1 MVQLDEQ
8 IYLGSDYDN
17 IRMFDSGGMGQLFR
31 AHKRGLDIEVVI
43 KKVKRESKGR
53 IDEYQEAN
61 ILKGLRHQY
70 LPSIYDVISAADGYV
85 YTVMDYIP
93 GVDLQKYVDEH
104 GAVDQKTAYR
114 WACQLC
120 EVINYLHT
128 HGEKEIIH
136 CDIKPGNIM
145 ITPSGDICVIDFNT
159 SLFNEENIRA
169 VGATPG
175 YAAPEQYTV
184 RAVPS
189 EPPAKSRFGGETF
202 GDVTEFLNEQGATP
216 MRSAAK
222 AVDYGDIG
230 RWTDVYGIGATIY
243 FMLTGYRP
251 GKSIEEVIPITRYAI
266 DATEAFKGIIMKAME
281 FKTGD
286 RFSDAGSMLA
296 ALKNIVKIDK
306 RYKTFLRVRR
316 VTFALLAAVFLAGAG
331 CLTYG
336 IRLMGTENTSHY
348 IDLLNQ
354 GITYVQEGN
363 YDQGYETFHEAIA
376 MYPDY
381 AEGYNFLGSL
391 MFSTGKYE
399 ECAALVEE
407 MASDKR
413 LKSVDGNADGVQSD
427 ICSIGGS
434 CYFQLGDY
442 DKAVQYYRT
451 AAELTPEDPDCQRD
465 LAVALAAA
473 GQLEESRQIAAA
485 MENLSG
491 ETADVCMVKAE
502 IEHAAGNEEEALA
515 LYDRVFAL
523 STDSAVL
530 SRASL
535 LAAQICETLGE
546 DYLEREIAILENANE
561 ALGSQ
566 GNLLHMDALAST
578 YSRFGTAKGD
588 SSYFTKALV
597 LYEKLYDRG
606 QTNFTTLLN
615 IGTLQMKLK
624 DYKVAETTLLALCKG
639 YPNDY
644 RGYMYLTL
652 CYLEYEEKLEG
663 AARSYDFAV
672 TAYLAAEERYSVSA
686 ASGQGDMEMLS
697 LRNYMKDVE
706 SVYQIPVSA
715 MKAPETFDYETH
727 YLQ

>member
-31 AHKRGLDIEVVI
+31 AHKRGLDIEVVV

-93 GVDLQKYVDEH
+93 GVDLQKYVDQH

-120 EVINYLHT
+120 EVIGYLHSQ
-128 HGEKEIIH
+128 GDKGIIH

-145 ITPSGDICVIDFNT
+145 LTPSGDICVIDFNT
-159 SLFNEENIRA
+159 SLFNEENARA

-184 RAVPS
+184 RAMP
-189 EPPAKSRFGGETF
+189 EEKAAKSRFGGETF

-230 RWTDVYGIGATIY
+230 KWTDVYGIGATIY

-251 GKSIEEVIPITRYAI
+251 GKSLEEVIPITRYDI
-266 DATEAFKGIIMKAME
+266 DATEAFKGIITKAME
-281 FKTGD
+281 YKTGD
-286 RFSDAGSMLA
+286 RFADAKTMLA

-306 RYKTFLRVRR
+306 RYKTFLRARNF
-316 VTFALLAAVFLAGAG
+316 TYGLLALVFLAGVG

-336 IRLMGTENTSHY
+336 IRLMGGENTSHY

-391 MFSTGKYE
+391 MYSMGKYE
-399 ECAALVEE
+399 ECAALAEE
-407 MASDKR
+407 MASDG
-413 LKSVDGNADGVQSD
+413 LKSVDGNPDGVQSD

-434 CYFQLGDY
+434 CYYQLGDY
-442 DKAVQYYRT
+442 DKAIQFYRT

-465 LAVALAAA
+465 LAIALAAA
-473 GQLEESRQIAAA
+473 GQLKEARSIAETI
-485 MENLSG
+485 ENISG
-491 ETADVCMVKAE
+491 ESADVCMVKAE
-502 IEHAAGNEEEALA
+502 IEHAAGNDGEALA
-515 LYDRVFAL
+515 LYDKVFAL
-523 STDSAVL
+523 TTDSAVL
-530 SRASL
+530 SRAYL
-535 LAAQICETLGE
+535 LAAQICEALGDE
-546 DYLEREIAILENANE
+546 YLEREISILESAVE

-566 GNLLHMDALAST
+566 GNLLHMDALASA
-578 YSRFGTAKGD
+578 YSRLGTADGD

-624 DYKVAETTLLALCKG
+624 DYKDAETTLLSLCRG
-639 YPNDY
+639 YQNDY
-644 RGYMYLTL
+644 RGYMYLAL
-652 CYLEYEEKLEG
+652 CYLEYEEGLEG
-663 AARSYDFAV
+663 TARNYDFAV
-672 TAYLAAEERYSVSA
+672 TAYLFAEERYGVSPV
-686 ASGQGDMEMLS
+686 SGQGDMEMLS

-706 SVYQIPVSA
+706 NVYQIPVST
-715 MKAPETFDYETH
+715 MKAPETFDYDTH

>member
-43 KKVKRESKGR
+43 KKVKRESRGR

-70 LPSIYDVISAADGYV
+70 LPSIYDVIAADDGYV

-120 EVINYLHT
+120 EVIDYLHT
-128 HGEKEIIH
+128 HGDKGIIH

-145 ITPSGDICVIDFNT
+145 ITHSGDICVIDFNT
-159 SLFNEENIRA
+159 SVFNEDNARA
-169 VGATPG
+169 IAATPG

-184 RAVPS
+184 RAAEDKKQKP
-189 EPPAKSRFGGETF
+189 RFGGETF
-202 GDVTEFLNEQGATP
+202 GDVTEFLNEQGEAP

-222 AVDYGDIG
+222 AVDYGSIG
-230 RWTDVYGIGATIY
+230 KWTDVYGIGATIY

-251 GKSIEEVIPITRYAI
+251 GKSTEEVIPITRYAI
-266 DATEAFKGIIMKAME
+266 DATEAFKGIITKAME
-281 FKTGD
+281 FKTED
-286 RFSDAGSMLA
+286 RFADAKTMLA

-306 RYKTFLRVRR
+306 RYKTFLRVRNF
-316 VTFALLAAVFLAGAG
+316 TYGFLALVFLAGTG

-336 IRLMGTENTSHY
+336 IRLMGGENTSHY

-354 GITYVQEGN
+354 GISYVQEGN
-363 YDQGYETFHEAIA
+363 YGQGYEAFHEAIA

-391 MFSTGKYE
+391 MYSTGKYE
-399 ECAALVEE
+399 EGTALVEE

-413 LKSVDGNADGVQSD
+413 LKSVDGNLDGVQSD

-434 CYFQLGDY
+434 CYFQLGNY
-442 DKAVQYYRT
+442 EKAVQFYRT
-451 AAELTPEDPDCQRD
+451 AAELTPEDPGCQRD

-473 GQLEESRQIAAA
+473 GQLEESRKIAET
-485 MENLSG
+485 METLSG
-491 ETADVCMVKAE
+491 ENADVCMMKAE
-502 IEHAAGNEEEALA
+502 IELAAGNKEEALA
-515 LYDRVFAL
+515 FYDKVFAL
-523 STDSAVL
+523 SKDSAVL
-530 SRASL
+530 SRAYL
-535 LAAQICETLGE
+535 LAAQICESLGD
-546 DYLEREIAILENANE
+546 DYLEREIAILESAVE

-566 GNLLHMDALAST
+566 GSLLHMDALASA
-578 YSRFGTAKGD
+578 YSRYGTASGD

-597 LYEKLYDRG
+597 LYESLYDRG
-606 QTNFTTLLN
+606 QTNFTTMLN

-624 DYKVAETTLLALCKG
+624 DYKGAETTLLALCKG

-644 RGYMYLTL
+644 RGYMYLTF
-652 CYLEYEEKLEG
+652 CYLEYEEGLDG
-663 AARSYDFAV
+663 AARNYDFAV
-672 TAYLAAEERYSVSA
+672 TAYLTAEERYSVSQ

-706 SVYQIPVSA
+706 SVYQIPVST
-715 MKAPETFDYETH
+715 MKAPEAFDYETH